1 MKTSFSSKT
10 LVKIHDL
17 LYSRYGELN
26 WWPADSP
33 FEVIVGAILTQNTA
47 WSNVERAIGNFPD
60 MSPEFI
66 ERAELK
72 ELTDVIRPAGFF
84 NQKARYLKNITAW
97 FKGYDYDFNRA
108 ADRDAE
114 NLRRE
119 LLNLSGV
126 GKETADAILMY
137 AFGLPAFVVDMYT
150 RRLLSRIENAEKRR
164 EYDEVQMLFS
174 AALEREKWGNA
185 HALIVQHSK
194 VHCKAKPECEGCVLR
209 EMCGFGGC

>member
-1 MKTSFSSKT
+1 MISNEM

-17 LYSRYGELN
+17 LYERYGELN

-33 FEVIVGAILTQNTA
+33 FEVMVGAILTQNTA
-47 WSNVERAIGNFPD
+47 WSNVERAIKNFPD

-66 ERAELK
+66 ERVTPEELAEI
-72 ELTDVIRPAGFF
+72 IRPAGFF
-84 NQKARYLKNITAW
+84 NQKAVYLKNITAW
-97 FKGYDYDFNRA
+97 FKRYDYNFEQA
-108 ADRDAE
+108 AGKGAE
-114 NLRRE
+114 HLRRE
-119 LLNLSGV
+119 LLSLNGV

-164 EYDEVQMLFS
+164 EYDEVQLLFS
-174 AALEREKWGNA
+174 AALEKEKWSNA

-194 VHCKAKPECEGCVLR
+194 LHCKAKPECAGCVLIG
-209 EMCGFGGC
+209 MCGFGGC